1 MMQETIE
8 FILTG
13 GRLEKVL
20 NEDIGRL
27 VYRDSAYK
35 QMLIQAHCT
44 LNIQKHILMLKESA
58 EINETDLESIASCC
72 SYTAGKRV
80 IVAHGV
86 STMIRTAQY
95 LKTKNIPK
103 TIVLFGAF
111 VPYALQKSDAMF
123 NFGMALSAVQ
133 LLPHGVY
140 IAMNGQIIDPDQAK
154 RDPESGTFYCEG
166 CKAPVS

>member
-1 MMQETIE
+1 MTQETIE

-20 NEDIGRL
+20 NEEIGRL
-27 VYRDSAYK
+27 VYRDSACK
-35 QMLIQAHCT
+35 QMLAQAHCT
-44 LNIQKHILMLKESA
+44 LNVQKHILMLKESS
-58 EINETDLESIASCC
+58 EISETDLESIASCC
-72 SYTAGKRV
+72 SFTPGKRIV
-80 IVAHGV
+80 IAHGV
-86 STMIRTAQY
+86 STMIHTAQY
-95 LKTKNIPK
+95 LKAREIPK

-140 IAMNGQIIDPDQAK
+140 IAMNGQVLDPDQAE
-154 RDPESGTFYCEG
+154 RDLEQGAFYC
-166 CKAPVS
+166 K

>member
-1 MMQETIE
+1 MTQETIE

-20 NEDIGRL
+20 NEEIGRL
-27 VYRDSAYK
+27 VYRDSVYK
-35 QMLIQAHCT
+35 QMLTQAHCT
-44 LNIQKHILMLKESA
+44 LNVQKHILMLKESS
-58 EINETDLESIASCC
+58 EINGTDLESIAFCC
-72 SYTAGKRV
+72 SFTPGKRIV
-80 IVAHGV
+80 IAHGV

-95 LKTKNIPK
+95 LKERAIPK

-123 NFGMALSAVQ
+123 NFGMAISAVQ

-140 IAMNGQIIDPDQAK
+140 IAMNGQIIDPDQAE
-154 RDPESGTFYCEG
+154 RDLESGSFYS
-166 CKAPVS
+166 K